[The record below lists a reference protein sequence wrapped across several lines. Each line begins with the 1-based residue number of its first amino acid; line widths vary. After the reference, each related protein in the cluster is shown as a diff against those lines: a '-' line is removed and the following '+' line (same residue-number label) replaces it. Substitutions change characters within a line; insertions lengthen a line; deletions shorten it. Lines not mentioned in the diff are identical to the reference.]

1 MMKKTVALIM
11 AAMFTFSLCACSGN
25 DSSSEAASQV
35 QTEAQTE
42 PAPAYVGTWKPDLTD
57 QSVPENMSVDLTL
70 IIKADNTFEL
80 TTNIS
85 DTSSGDVSN
94 EVESGTCQADGDKI
108 TLTLTHYTMKQNGKE
123 IQNSDVSGGNK
134 LEGTFSG
141 NKLDLT
147 TGAGAKLT
155 FVKQ

>member
-1 MMKKTVALIM
+1 MKKTITVLLMLALCL
-11 AAMFTFSLCACSGN
+11 SLCACSGN
-25 DSSSEAASQV
+25 DNSTEAASQV

-70 IIKADNTFEL
+70 IINADNTFEL

-94 EVESGTCQADGDKI
+94 EVESGNVTADGDKI

-123 IQNSDVSGGNK
+123 IQNSDVSGNNS

-141 NKLDLT
+141 NKMDLT

>member
-25 DSSSEAASQV
+25 DSSTEAASQV

-108 TLTLTHYTMKQNGKE
+108 TTMKQNGKE

-134 LEGTFSG
+134 LEGTFSD